1 MKLDFQH
8 CTEAVDY
15 VLMSEEEIASTCDR
29 IAAEITRDYAG
40 SNRKLVLICIMKGS
54 VMFTAELMKR
64 IDLPLEFECMRVSSY
79 HNGTSSTGNIIIRL
93 DLDRRDLSECDVL
106 VVEDIIDSGRTLLHL
121 TNHLRDRGA
130 GSVRTCTLLD
140 KPSRREVDFTPD
152 YCGKQIPD
160 KFVIGFGLDFA
171 EIFRN
176 LPFIGVLKPEYYE
189 N

>member
-8 CTEAVDY
+8 CTDAVDY
-15 VLMSEEEIASTCDR
+15 VLMSEEEIAATCDR
-29 IAAEITRDYAG
+29 IAGEIIRDYTG

-54 VMFTAELMKR
+54 VMFTSELMKH

-79 HNGTSSTGNIIIRL
+79 HSGTSSTGNIIIRL

-106 VVEDIIDSGRTLLHL
+106 IVEDIIDSGRTLLHL

-140 KPSRREVDFTPD
+140 KPSRREVNFTPD
-152 YCGKQIPD
+152 YCGMQIPD
-160 KFVIGFGLDFA
+160 KFVIGFGLDYA